1 MIYHELYRT
10 LCFAYKVVSIQYFMD
25 EMQEYEVATVIDN
38 IPYLDINEWEQT
50 RQMIYVYAQSMSRKQ
65 LKPTDILSF
74 KWDRDHKEHNTEISN
89 SDIERLRSYAK
100 KIEQQLQNE

>member
-1 MIYHELYRT
+1 MIYHELFRT
-10 LCFAYKVVSIQYFMD
+10 LCFAYKIVSIQYFMD

-50 RQMIYVYAQSMSRKQ
+50 RQMIYVYAQSQSRKQ
-65 LKPTDILSF
+65 LKPSDLLSF
-74 KWDRDHKEHNTEISN
+74 KWDANYKEHTTEISN
-89 SDIERLRSYAK
+89 EDISRLRSQAK